1 MEFKELFQKHTLA
14 CLAGGFVIGV
24 AVCGIGSPAFC
35 GSCHAMKGEAATFAM
50 SSHRALECTDCHL
63 PHDNAVHYM
72 FEKGRTGMID
82 TYHEVLRDYP
92 ANIKISSEGR
102 QTVNDN
108 CLRCHQTT
116 MGSVHADVGVSM
128 PQMPQQYRTWLEP
141 SRRGDKS

>member
-24 AVCGIGSPAFC
+24 AVCGIGSAAMAFSGSPAFC
-35 GSCHAMKGEAATFAM
+35 GSCHAMKSEAATFAM

-92 ANIKISSEGR
+92 ANIKISADGG

-108 CLRCHQTT
+108 
-116 MGSVHADVGVSM
+116 
-128 PQMPQQYRTWLEP
+128 
-141 SRRGDKS
+141 

>member
-24 AVCGIGSPAFC
+24 AVCGIGSAAMAFSGSPAFC
-35 GSCHAMKGEAATFAM
+35 GSCHAMKSEQATFAM
-50 SSHRALECTDCHL
+50 SSHRSLECTDCHL

-92 ANIKISSEGR
+92 DHIKISAAGR
-102 QTVNDN
+102 LPALPFDDD
-108 CLRCHQTT
+108 
-116 MGSVHADVGVSM
+116 G
-128 PQMPQQYRTWLEP
+128 
-141 SRRGDKS
+141 